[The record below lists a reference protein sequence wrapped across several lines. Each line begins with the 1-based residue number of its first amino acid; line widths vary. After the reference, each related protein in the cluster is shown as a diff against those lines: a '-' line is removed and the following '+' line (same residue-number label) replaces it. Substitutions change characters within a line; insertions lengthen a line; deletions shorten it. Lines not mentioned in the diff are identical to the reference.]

1 MCCERDESV
10 KKGGCTKYSQ
20 PSSRIGNFLVMKVT
34 SSPGAGHLPT
44 MSTVRNSALRVLF
57 LFTVINLFSTT
68 AAQTASSTY
77 SVFSAIASSSPSP
90 SPQNSNNDPN
100 KLPSSSP
107 NDNPDTENPNTAG
120 ASGSSQTAISLNTG
134 DQIAIGVVVG
144 LVALLGIGSAILFYI
159 AKKRQ
164 WEVRASLRR
173 SARRVTTAFKARTP
187 VKANFSRR
195 DRGGAV
201 RIDPPSPSHAQTSNK
216 SKRSGG
222 ILKEAKRPT
231 PEGRSDNTR
240 NMDRD
245 VEKGFGTKTKI
256 EAVPRPSS
264 PSPQSSRPTGQ
275 APKSSFEMDSPLKG
289 NRPDAGAAG
298 NRGYKGW
305 MKTLG
310 RK

>member
-1 MCCERDESV
+1 
-10 KKGGCTKYSQ
+10 
-20 PSSRIGNFLVMKVT
+20 
-34 SSPGAGHLPT
+34 
-44 MSTVRNSALRVLF
+44 MSTARNSALRVLF
-57 LFTVINLFSTT
+57 FFTVINLLSTT

-77 SVFSAIASSSPSP
+77 GVFSASSSPQS
-90 SPQNSNNDPN
+90 SNNDPN
-100 KLPSSSP
+100 GFPSSSP
-107 NDNPDTENPNTAG
+107 NDNPDTENPETAG
-120 ASGSSQTAISLNTG
+120 ASGSSQTAISLSTG

-144 LVALLGIGSAILFYI
+144 LVALIGMGSAILFYI

-222 ILKEAKRPT
+222 ILKEAKRPA

-256 EAVPRPSS
+256 EAVPRLTS

-289 NRPDAGAAG
+289 NRPDAGVAG
-298 NRGYKGW
+298 KKGYKGW
-305 MKTLG
+305 MKMLG

>member
-1 MCCERDESV
+1 
-10 KKGGCTKYSQ
+10 
-20 PSSRIGNFLVMKVT
+20 
-34 SSPGAGHLPT
+34 
-44 MSTVRNSALRVLF
+44 MSTDRNSALRLLF
-57 LFTVINLFSTT
+57 FFTVINLLSTT

-77 SVFSAIASSSPSP
+77 NVFSAIASST
-90 SPQNSNNDPN
+90 
-100 KLPSSSP
+100 P
-107 NDNPDTENPNTAG
+107 NDNPDAENPETAG

-144 LVALLGIGSAILFYI
+144 LVALVGISSAILFYI

-173 SARRVTTAFKARTP
+173 SARRVTTAFKAKTP

-222 ILKEAKRPT
+222 IMKEAKRPT

-256 EAVPRPSS
+256 EAVPRFSS

-289 NRPDAGAAG
+289 NRPDAGVAG
-298 NRGYKGW
+298 KKGYKGW
-305 MKTLG
+305 MKMLG